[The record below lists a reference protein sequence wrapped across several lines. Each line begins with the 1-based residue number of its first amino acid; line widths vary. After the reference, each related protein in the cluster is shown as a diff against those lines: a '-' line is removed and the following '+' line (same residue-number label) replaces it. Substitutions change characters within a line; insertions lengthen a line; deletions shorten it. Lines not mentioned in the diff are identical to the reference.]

1 MEKNY
6 TTDGKVQHL
15 STEQDVNEKISKII
29 GSKFDDYEKNGT
41 WQTILS

>member
-15 STEQDVNEKISKII
+15 STEQDVNEKILKLLVNLTIT
-29 GSKFDDYEKNGT
+29 EKNGT
-41 WQTILS
+41 WLTILS